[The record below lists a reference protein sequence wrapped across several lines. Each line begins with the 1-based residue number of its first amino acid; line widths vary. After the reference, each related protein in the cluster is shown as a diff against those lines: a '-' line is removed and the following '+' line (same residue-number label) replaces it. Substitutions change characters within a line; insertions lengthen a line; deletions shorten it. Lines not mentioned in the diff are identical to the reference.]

1 MKTIAIYCGS
11 KMPENKIYIDE
22 TIKLIKYLV
31 KNNYKIVYGGANVG
45 LMGIVA
51 DEALSLGGHV
61 IGVMPNN
68 LIKNEI
74 AHRNLSELHLVNTMH
89 ERKAMMANL
98 ADVFIALPGGYGTL
112 DEIFEVV
119 TWNQIGIHNK
129 PCIIYNIDSYYD
141 NLKAFI
147 QQASD
152 DMFLN
157 PNLLHFISDIEALKN
172 LSI

>member
-11 KMPENKIYIDE
+11 KMPKNKIYIDE
-22 TIKLIKYLV
+22 TKKLIKYLV

-61 IGVMPNN
+61 IGVMPDN

-74 AHRNLSELHLVNTMH
+74 AHQNLSELHLVNTMH

-119 TWNQIGIHNK
+119 TWNQIGIHQK
-129 PCIIYNIDSYYD
+129 PAIIYNINSYYD
-141 NLKAFI
+141 YLEQFI
-147 QQASD
+147 HHAKHEK
-152 DMFLN
+152 FLN
-157 PNLLHFISDIEALKN
+157 PKFLHFVSDIDSLKN